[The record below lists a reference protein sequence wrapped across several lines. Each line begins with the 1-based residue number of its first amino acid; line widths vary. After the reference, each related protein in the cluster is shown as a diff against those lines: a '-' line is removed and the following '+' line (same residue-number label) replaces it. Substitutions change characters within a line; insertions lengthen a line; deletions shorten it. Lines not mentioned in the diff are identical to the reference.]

1 VYNEY
6 VIKREK
12 EVIKMTRYEKD
23 FRNALETMLDK
34 VVHSFGHESKEAIRM
49 AETIEKY
56 ENYCCYQ
63 SWNDCEAVFNSIMR
77 RA

>member
-1 VYNEY
+1 
-6 VIKREK
+6 
-12 EVIKMTRYEKD
+12 MTRYEKD

-49 AETIEKY
+49 ARTVEKY

-63 SWNDCEAVFNSIMR
+63 SWEECETVFN
-77 RA
+77 